1 MNTIHCMDTTRVFLL
16 LQYVVAYGIC
26 IRGTRRETRKRNVN
40 KLRTPSSK
48 KKDTVTECEYLY
60 LYTQIDSL
68 IRKVKEL
75 EMRKTM
81 EDVKIMVKVVKSQPA
96 DHSTKGTESAV
107 LTTDHVVSSY
117 QFKSSSTKKYMRAY
131 ESST

>member
-75 EMRKTM
+75 EMRIDTPHRHG
-81 EDVKIMVKVVKSQPA
+81 DVKIMVKVVKRQPA
-96 DHSTKGTESAV
+96 DHSTKGTVSAV
-107 LTTDHVVSSY
+107 LTTYHVSY
-117 QFKSSSTKKYMRAY
+117 AHA
-131 ESST
+131 

>member
-26 IRGTRRETRKRNVN
+26 IRGTRRETRKSNVN

-75 EMRKTM
+75 EMRKT
-81 EDVKIMVKVVKSQPA
+81 
-96 DHSTKGTESAV
+96 
-107 LTTDHVVSSY
+107 
-117 QFKSSSTKKYMRAY
+117 
-131 ESST
+131 

>member
-1 MNTIHCMDTTRVFLL
+1 MYGYHSRVFLL

-75 EMRKTM
+75 EMRIDTLE

-117 QFKSSSTKKYMRAY
+117 QFKNSSTKKYMRAY
-131 ESST
+131 ESRT